1 MMFGIEKGMIIMMNH
16 VQLIGRLTK
25 DPELRYTSQGTGVA
39 TFTLAVQR
47 NYSDSNGER
56 QTDFIQ
62 CITWRKL
69 AETIANHLVKG
80 SLIAC
85 EGRIQTRN
93 YENQQGQRVY
103 VTEVVVNEVQ
113 FLETKEQMQ
122 SRKATKQ
129 QSFLDNQNL
138 EETVPSYMTD
148 ENYTM
153 DDLPF

>member
-1 MMFGIEKGMIIMMNH
+1 MMNH

-25 DPELRYTSQGTGVA
+25 DPELRYTSQGIAVA

-47 NYSDSNGER
+47 NYSDNNGER

-62 CITWRKL
+62 CISWRKL

-113 FLETKEQMQ
+113 FLESKEQMQ
-122 SRKATKQ
+122 HRKATKQ

-138 EETVPSYMTD
+138 EETMPTYMSDESYSA
-148 ENYTM
+148 

>member
-1 MMFGIEKGMIIMMNH
+1 MMNH

-25 DPELRYTSQGTGVA
+25 DPELRYTSQGVGVA

-47 NYSDSNGER
+47 NYSDNNGER

-62 CITWRKL
+62 CISWRKL

-122 SRKATKQ
+122 YRKATKQ
-129 QSFLDNQNL
+129 QSFLDNQNF

>member
-1 MMFGIEKGMIIMMNH
+1 MMNH

-25 DPELRYTSQGTGVA
+25 NAELRYTSQGVGVA
-39 TFTLAVQR
+39 TFNLAVQR
-47 NYSDSNGER
+47 NYSDNNGER

-62 CITWRKL
+62 CISWRKL
-69 AETIANHLVKG
+69 AETIANNLVKG

-122 SRKATKQ
+122 HRKATKQ

>member
-1 MMFGIEKGMIIMMNH
+1 MLNH

-25 DPELRYTSQGTGVA
+25 DPELRYTSQGIAVA

-47 NYSDSNGER
+47 NFSDGNGER

-62 CITWRKL
+62 CISWRKL

-103 VTEVVVNEVQ
+103 VTEIVVNEVQ
-113 FLETKEQMQ
+113 FLERKEQMQ
-122 SRKATKQ
+122 HRKSTKQ

-138 EETVPSYMTD
+138 EETMPTYMSDESYSA
-148 ENYTM
+148 

>member
-1 MMFGIEKGMIIMMNH
+1 MMNH

-39 TFTLAVQR
+39 TFNLAVQR
-47 NYSDSNGER
+47 NYSDNNGER

-62 CITWRKL
+62 CISWRKL

-113 FLETKEQMQ
+113 FLESKEQMQ

-138 EETVPSYMTD
+138 EETIPSYMTD

>member
-1 MMFGIEKGMIIMMNH
+1 MNH

-25 DPELRYTSQGTGVA
+25 DPELRYTSQGVGVA

-47 NYSDSNGER
+47 NYSDNNGER

-62 CITWRKL
+62 CISWRKL

-122 SRKATKQ
+122 YRKATKQ
-129 QSFLDNQNL
+129 QSFLDNQNF

>member
-1 MMFGIEKGMIIMMNH
+1 MMNH

-25 DPELRYTSQGTGVA
+25 DPELRYTSQGVGVA

-47 NYSDSNGER
+47 NYSDNNGER

-62 CITWRKL
+62 CISWRKL

-103 VTEVVVNEVQ
+103 VTEIVVNEVQ
-113 FLETKEQMQ
+113 FLESKKQMQ
-122 SRKATKQ
+122 HRKSTKQ

-138 EETVPSYMTD
+138 EETMPTYMSDESYSA
-148 ENYTM
+148 

>member
-1 MMFGIEKGMIIMMNH
+1 MMNH

-25 DPELRYTSQGTGVA
+25 DPELRYTSQGTAVA

-47 NYSDSNGER
+47 NYSDNNGER

-62 CITWRKL
+62 CISWRKL

-113 FLETKEQMQ
+113 FLESKEQMQ
-122 SRKATKQ
+122 HRKSTKQ

-138 EETVPSYMTD
+138 EETMPTYMSDESYSA
-148 ENYTM
+148 

>member
-1 MMFGIEKGMIIMMNH
+1 MMNH

>member
-1 MMFGIEKGMIIMMNH
+1 MMNH

-25 DPELRYTSQGTGVA
+25 DPELRYTSQGVGVA

-47 NYSDSNGER
+47 NYSDNNGER

-62 CITWRKL
+62 CISWRKL

-113 FLETKEQMQ
+113 FLERKEQMQ
-122 SRKATKQ
+122 HRKSTKQ

-138 EETVPSYMTD
+138 EETMPTYMSDESYSA
-148 ENYTM
+148 

>member
-1 MMFGIEKGMIIMMNH
+1 MMNH

-25 DPELRYTSQGTGVA
+25 DPELRYTSQGIAVA

-47 NYSDSNGER
+47 NYSDNNGER

-62 CITWRKL
+62 CISWRKL

-113 FLETKEQMQ
+113 FLESKEQMQ

>member
-1 MMFGIEKGMIIMMNH
+1 MMNH

-25 DPELRYTSQGTGVA
+25 DPELRYTLQGVGVA

-47 NYSDSNGER
+47 NYSDNNGER

-62 CITWRKL
+62 CISWRKL

-103 VTEVVVNEVQ
+103 VTEVVINEVQ

>member
-1 MMFGIEKGMIIMMNH
+1 MNH

-25 DPELRYTSQGTGVA
+25 DPELRYTSQGIAVA

-47 NYSDSNGER
+47 NYSDNNGER

-62 CITWRKL
+62 CISWRKL

-113 FLETKEQMQ
+113 FLESKEQMQ
-122 SRKATKQ
+122 HRKATKQ

-138 EETVPSYMTD
+138 EETMPTYMSDESYSA
-148 ENYTM
+148 

>member
-1 MMFGIEKGMIIMMNH
+1 MLNH

-25 DPELRYTSQGTGVA
+25 DPELRYTSQGIAVA

-47 NYSDSNGER
+47 NFSDGNGER

-62 CITWRKL
+62 CISWRKL

-103 VTEVVVNEVQ
+103 VTEIVVNEVQ
-113 FLETKEQMQ
+113 FLESKEQMQ

>member
-1 MMFGIEKGMIIMMNH
+1 MMNH

-25 DPELRYTSQGTGVA
+25 DPELRYTSQGVGVA

-47 NYSDSNGER
+47 NYSDNNGER

-62 CITWRKL
+62 CISWRKL
-69 AETIANHLVKG
+69 AETIANHRLKG

-103 VTEVVVNEVQ
+103 VTEIVVNEVQ
-113 FLETKEQMQ
+113 FLERKEQMQ
-122 SRKATKQ
+122 HRKSTKQ

-138 EETVPSYMTD
+138 EETMPTYMSDESYSA
-148 ENYTM
+148 

>member
-1 MMFGIEKGMIIMMNH
+1 MMNH

-25 DPELRYTSQGTGVA
+25 DPELRYTSQGVGVA
-39 TFTLAVQR
+39 SFALAVQR
-47 NYSDSNGER
+47 NFSDGNGER

-62 CITWRKL
+62 CIVWRKL

-113 FLETKEQMQ
+113 FLESKEQMQ

>member
-1 MMFGIEKGMIIMMNH
+1 MMNH

-25 DPELRYTSQGTGVA
+25 NPELRYTSQGVGVA
-39 TFTLAVQR
+39 TFNLAVQR
-47 NYSDSNGER
+47 NYSDNNGER

-62 CITWRKL
+62 CISWRKL

-113 FLETKEQMQ
+113 FLESKEQTQ
-122 SRKATKQ
+122 HRKATKK

>member
-1 MMFGIEKGMIIMMNH
+1 MMNH

-25 DPELRYTSQGTGVA
+25 DPELRYTSQGIAVA

-47 NYSDSNGER
+47 NYSDNNGER

-62 CITWRKL
+62 CISWRKL
-69 AETIANHLVKG
+69 AETIVNHLVKG

-113 FLETKEQMQ
+113 FLESKEQMQ

>member
-1 MMFGIEKGMIIMMNH
+1 MMNH

-25 DPELRYTSQGTGVA
+25 DPELRYTSQGVGVA
-39 TFTLAVQR
+39 TSTLAVQR
-47 NYSDSNGER
+47 NYSDNNGER

-62 CITWRKL
+62 CISWRKL
-69 AETIANHLVKG
+69 AETIANHLLKG

-103 VTEVVVNEVQ
+103 VTEIVVNEVQ
-113 FLETKEQMQ
+113 FLERKEQMQ
-122 SRKATKQ
+122 HRKSTKQ

-138 EETVPSYMTD
+138 EETMPTYMSDESYSA
-148 ENYTM
+148 

>member
-1 MMFGIEKGMIIMMNH
+1 MMNH

-25 DPELRYTSQGTGVA
+25 DPELRYTSQGVGVA

-47 NYSDSNGER
+47 NYSDNNGER

-62 CITWRKL
+62 CISWRKL
-69 AETIANHLVKG
+69 AETIANHLLKG
-80 SLIAC
+80 SLIAY

-103 VTEVVVNEVQ
+103 VTEIVVNEVQ
-113 FLETKEQMQ
+113 FLERKEQMQ
-122 SRKATKQ
+122 HRKSTKQ

-138 EETVPSYMTD
+138 EETMPTYMSDESYSA
-148 ENYTM
+148 

>member
-1 MMFGIEKGMIIMMNH
+1 MLLNLKFLMMNH

-25 DPELRYTSQGTGVA
+25 DPELRYTSQGVAVA

-47 NYSDSNGER
+47 NFSDGNGER

-62 CITWRKL
+62 CIAWRKL

-113 FLETKEQMQ
+113 FLESKEQMQ
-122 SRKATKQ
+122 HRKATKQ

-138 EETVPSYMTD
+138 EETMPTYMSDESYSA
-148 ENYTM
+148 

>member
-1 MMFGIEKGMIIMMNH
+1 MLNH

-25 DPELRYTSQGTGVA
+25 DPELRYTSQGIAVA
-39 TFTLAVQR
+39 SFTLAVQR
-47 NYSDSNGER
+47 NFSDGNGER
-56 QTDFIQ
+56 QTNFIQ
-62 CITWRKL
+62 CIVWRKL

-103 VTEVVVNEVQ
+103 VTEIVVNEVQ

>member
-1 MMFGIEKGMIIMMNH
+1 MNH

-25 DPELRYTSQGTGVA
+25 DPELRYTSQGVGVA

-47 NYSDSNGER
+47 NYSDNNGER

-62 CITWRKL
+62 CISWRKL
-69 AETIANHLVKG
+69 AETIANHLLKG

-103 VTEVVVNEVQ
+103 VTEIVVNEVQ
-113 FLETKEQMQ
+113 FLERKEQMQ
-122 SRKATKQ
+122 HRKSTKQ

-138 EETVPSYMTD
+138 EETMPTYMSDESYSA
-148 ENYTM
+148 

>member
-25 DPELRYTSQGTGVA
+25 DPELRYTSQGVGVA

-47 NYSDSNGER
+47 NYSDNNGER

-62 CITWRKL
+62 CISWRKL

-122 SRKATKQ
+122 YRKATKQ
-129 QSFLDNQNL
+129 QSFLDNQNF

>member
-1 MMFGIEKGMIIMMNH
+1 MIIMLNH

-25 DPELRYTSQGTGVA
+25 DPELRYTSQGIAVA
-39 TFTLAVQR
+39 SFTLAVQR
-47 NYSDSNGER
+47 NFSDGNGER
-56 QTDFIQ
+56 QTNFIQ
-62 CITWRKL
+62 CIVWRKL

-103 VTEVVVNEVQ
+103 VTEIVVNEVQ

>member
-1 MMFGIEKGMIIMMNH
+1 MMNH

-25 DPELRYTSQGTGVA
+25 DPELRYTSQGVAVA

-47 NYSDSNGER
+47 NFSDGNGER

-62 CITWRKL
+62 CIAWRKL

-113 FLETKEQMQ
+113 FLESKEQMQ
-122 SRKATKQ
+122 HRKATKQ

-138 EETVPSYMTD
+138 EETMPTYMSDESYSA
-148 ENYTM
+148 

>member
-1 MMFGIEKGMIIMMNH
+1 MLNH

-25 DPELRYTSQGTGVA
+25 DPELRYTSQGVGVA

-47 NYSDSNGER
+47 NYSDNNGER

-62 CITWRKL
+62 CISWRKL

-113 FLETKEQMQ
+113 FLESKEQMQ
-122 SRKATKQ
+122 HRKATKQ

-138 EETVPSYMTD
+138 EETLPTYMSDESYSA
-148 ENYTM
+148 

>member
-1 MMFGIEKGMIIMMNH
+1 MMNH

-25 DPELRYTSQGTGVA
+25 DPELRYTSQGTAVA

-47 NYSDSNGER
+47 NFSDGNGER

-62 CITWRKL
+62 CIVWRKL

-113 FLETKEQMQ
+113 FLESKEQMQ
-122 SRKATKQ
+122 YRKATKQ

-138 EETVPSYMTD
+138 EETMPTYMSDESYSA
-148 ENYTM
+148 

>member
-1 MMFGIEKGMIIMMNH
+1 MMNH

-25 DPELRYTSQGTGVA
+25 DPELRYTSQGVGVA

-47 NYSDSNGER
+47 NYSDNNGER

-62 CITWRKL
+62 CISWRKL

-93 YENQQGQRVY
+93 YENQQGQRIY

-113 FLETKEQMQ
+113 FLESKEQTQ
-122 SRKATKQ
+122 HRKATKQ

>member
-1 MMFGIEKGMIIMMNH
+1 MMNH

-25 DPELRYTSQGTGVA
+25 DPELRYTSQGVGVA
-39 TFTLAVQR
+39 TFNLAVQR
-47 NYSDSNGER
+47 NYSDNNGER

-62 CITWRKL
+62 CISWRKL

-85 EGRIQTRN
+85 EGHIQTRN

-113 FLETKEQMQ
+113 FLESKEQMQ

>member
-1 MMFGIEKGMIIMMNH
+1 M
-16 VQLIGRLTK
+16 
-25 DPELRYTSQGTGVA
+25 
-39 TFTLAVQR
+39 
-47 NYSDSNGER
+47 
-56 QTDFIQ
+56 
-62 CITWRKL
+62 
-69 AETIANHLVKG
+69 KG

-122 SRKATKQ
+122 YRKATKQ
-129 QSFLDNQNL
+129 QSFLDNQNF

>member
-1 MMFGIEKGMIIMMNH
+1 MMNH
-16 VQLIGRLTK
+16 VQLIGRLIK
-25 DPELRYTSQGTGVA
+25 DPELRYTSQGIAVA

-47 NYSDSNGER
+47 NYSDNNGER

-62 CITWRKL
+62 CSSWRKL

-113 FLETKEQMQ
+113 FLESKEQMQ

>member
-1 MMFGIEKGMIIMMNH
+1 MMNH

-25 DPELRYTSQGTGVA
+25 DPELRYTSQGVGVA
-39 TFTLAVQR
+39 SFTLAVQR
-47 NYSDSNGER
+47 NYSDNDGER

-62 CITWRKL
+62 CISWRKL

-122 SRKATKQ
+122 YRKATKQ

>member
-1 MMFGIEKGMIIMMNH
+1 MLNH

-25 DPELRYTSQGTGVA
+25 DPELRYTSQGIAVA
-39 TFTLAVQR
+39 SFTLAVQR
-47 NYSDSNGER
+47 NFSDGNGER

-62 CITWRKL
+62 CIVWRKL

-103 VTEVVVNEVQ
+103 VTEIVVNEVQ

>member
-1 MMFGIEKGMIIMMNH
+1 MMNH

-25 DPELRYTSQGTGVA
+25 DPELRYTSQGLGVA

-47 NYSDSNGER
+47 NYSDNNGER

-62 CITWRKL
+62 CISWRKL

-129 QSFLDNQNL
+129 HSFLDNQNL